1 MKVSD
6 YIAAFFAKKGLR
18 HAFVVSGGASLHL
31 IHSIGDHKDIDFICC
46 HHEQS
51 AAMAADAYTRVT
63 NNPGLAIT
71 SSGPGATNL
80 ITGICGCYY
89 DSIPAFFITG
99 QVSTFR
105 MSTSKGVRQLGFQ
118 ETPIVEIVSSITNY
132 SAQVSDPNNI
142 RYELEKAYFYSTH
155 GRPGPVL
162 IDIPDNIQREC
173 VDPSNLQSFTS
184 PKSTLADIDHKRLL
198 ELSKALLAAK
208 RPIIIAG
215 AGIHLSQC
223 EKEFRELINK
233 VKIPV
238 ALTWGAADLLPSH
251 SSLRVGTF
259 GTHGSRYA
267 NFAVQ
272 NSDFI
277 LSIGSRLD
285 TKATGSPA
293 KSFARSAIKAMV
305 DISQD
310 EIEKFRTMSVDISF
324 SFQADA
330 GNFIR
335 GFKDICG
342 TLDTSRWI
350 EQVNQWKK
358 RYAICNEV
366 HDRGSLVDPYT
377 FFEQL
382 PLFASSNAHFWCDT
396 GSAIAWMMQ
405 ACIPR
410 DNQRIWHDYNNTA
423 MGWALPASIGGFF
436 TQKGDQNYCIAGDG
450 SLMMNIQELQTVVH
464 YSINLK
470 IICVDNNGYS
480 MIKQTQEQWLDNS
493 YLASSYEGGVSMPD
507 FEKVLNA
514 YGFKVRVCSCNS
526 DIIESLQWLSS
537 SEGPSFLL
545 LKVDECC
552 RVVPQVKF
560 GKPNEDPEPLLER
573 DVFRREML
581 IDVLE

>member
-6 YIAAFFAKKGLR
+6 YISAFFAEKGLQ

-31 IHSIGDHKDIDFICC
+31 IHSIGDNKDIDFVCC

-63 NNPGLAIT
+63 NKPGLAIT

-80 ITGICGCYY
+80 VTGICGCYY
-89 DSIPAFFITG
+89 DSIPTFFITG

-105 MSTSKGVRQLGFQ
+105 MSSSKGVRQLGFQ

-132 SAQVSDPNNI
+132 SAQVLDPNNI

-173 VDPSNLQSFTS
+173 VDPSNLRSFTS
-184 PKSTLADIDHKRLL
+184 PNSTLADVDHKRLL

-223 EKEFRELINK
+223 EKEFRELIDK

-238 ALTWGAADLLPSH
+238 ALTWGAADLLPNH

-310 EIEKFRTMSVDISF
+310 EIEKFRSLNVDISF

-330 GNFIR
+330 GEFIR
-335 GFKDICG
+335 AFKEICG
-342 TLDTSRWI
+342 VLDTSTWI
-350 EQVNQWKK
+350 NQINQWKE

-366 HDRGSLVDPYT
+366 HDRGSLVDPYRL
-377 FFEQL
+377 FEKL
-382 PLFASSNAHFWCDT
+382 PLFASSNANFWCDT
-396 GSAIAWMMQ
+396 GSAVAWMMQ
-405 ACIPR
+405 AFIPR

-423 MGWALPASIGGFF
+423 MGWALPASIGGWF

-450 SLMMNIQELQTVVH
+450 SLMMNIQELQTVIH
-464 YSINLK
+464 YSINAK
-470 IICVDNNGYS
+470 IICIDNNGYS
-480 MIKQTQEQWLDNS
+480 MIKQTQEQWLDKN
-493 YLASSYEGGVSMPD
+493 YLASSPKGGVSMPD
-507 FEKVLNA
+507 FESILEA
-514 YGFKVRVCSCNS
+514 YGFKVKICSSNS
-526 DIIESLQWLSS
+526 DITKSLQWLSS
-537 SEGPSFLL
+537 SEGPCFLL
-545 LKVDECC
+545 VKVDECC

-581 IDVLE
+581 IDILE